1 MQISSM
7 RTGLNAEPDAR
18 RAQQGFTLIE
28 LLIVLLIVGSLTGI
42 GAGLF
47 SLERNALQEG
57 ARQVETAVSM
67 ARNSAM
73 LRNRPVYLELK
84 RESLEIR
91 ETEKPS
97 PKGMAAGYDET
108 FFVQEMPSG
117 VSIAGVNER
126 LLTDR
131 ADVLLCFRSLG
142 VTSERVIWLSNGSRN
157 MSIYIPA
164 VGKPLTLEGRATLEQ
179 MRKEYL

>member
-1 MQISSM
+1 M
-7 RTGLNAEPDAR
+7 RTGRNAEPGAR
-18 RAQQGFTLIE
+18 QSEQGFTLME
-28 LLIVLLIVGSLTGI
+28 LLIVLLIVGTMTGV

-47 SLERNALQEG
+47 SLERNSLHEG
-57 ARQVETAVSM
+57 ARQLETAVSM

-97 PKGMAAGYDET
+97 VKGGHAEQGEV
-108 FFVQEMPSG
+108 FLLQELPSG
-117 VSIAGVNER
+117 VSIASVNGR
-126 LLTDR
+126 DL
-131 ADVLLCFRSLG
+131 ADGEAESLLCFRPQG
-142 VTSERVIWLSNGSRN
+142 ITGERVVCLGSGARN
-157 MSIYIPA
+157 ISIYIPA
-164 VGKPLTLEGRATLEQ
+164 VGKPLTREGRASLEQ

>member
-1 MQISSM
+1 MQTSSM
-7 RTGLNAEPDAR
+7 RTDLKTEPGR
-18 RAQQGFTLIE
+18 RAEQGFTLME
-28 LLIVLLIVGSLTGI
+28 LLIVLLLVSTLTGI

-47 SLERNALQEG
+47 SLERNALHEG

-97 PKGMAAGYDET
+97 PKGMDPGNGET
-108 FFVQEMPSG
+108 FHVQELPSG
-117 VSIAGVNER
+117 VSVAGVNER
-126 LLTDR
+126 LLTDS
-131 ADVLLCFRSLG
+131 ADTLLCFRSLG
-142 VTSERVIWLSNGSRN
+142 VASERVIWLSDGPRSI
-157 MSIYIPA
+157 SIYIPA